1 MASSQ
6 NEILFVCIENSS
18 RSQMA
23 EGFAKVRGLQ
33 AHSAGTFPTTYVNP
47 LVVQAMMEEGID
59 ISKNKPKLLSEEL
72 AANAKLVVLTD
83 ASLEEALP
91 KNIRKKIGKK
101 LQVWSISDPKTE
113 PIEGV
118 RFIRDQIKREVD
130 QLAEAMKDLPKAK

>member
-1 MASSQ
+1 MVDSAK

-23 EGFAKVRGLQ
+23 EGFAKARGL
-33 AHSAGTFPTTYVNP
+33 AASSAGTFPTSYVNP
-47 LVVQAMMEEGID
+47 LVIQAMNEDGID
-59 ISKNKPKLLSEEL
+59 ISGNKPKLLTEEL
-72 AANAKLVVLTD
+72 AEKAKLVVLTD
-83 ASLEEALP
+83 STLEDALP

-101 LQVWSISDPKTE
+101 LQVWSISDPKLE

-130 QLAEAMKDLPKAK
+130 QLAETMKN